1 MKNVRRRGA
10 LIAEEA
16 SESQSLAADPPVRLR
31 DGCANGENGGHFK
44 MKNGNRAPCHLINVK
59 PQRGEGT
66 TACGGCAVPGLMSPR
81 TEGGFK
87 WADSHCVTH
96 LSHGDDAARSQRRC
110 CKEVV
115 SSWEVLNNTI
125 RLRNTILQTAP
136 T

>member
-1 MKNVRRRGA
+1 
-10 LIAEEA
+10 
-16 SESQSLAADPPVRLR
+16 
-31 DGCANGENGGHFK
+31 

-59 PQRGEGT
+59 PRRGEGT

-87 WADSHCVTH
+87 WADFHCVTH
-96 LSHGDDAARSQRRC
+96 LRHGDDGARSQRRC
-110 CKEVV
+110 CKEAV

-125 RLRNTILQTAP
+125 RLRNTILQIAP